1 MKRQC
6 LGLLVLLALGFF
18 AGTVFEA
25 KMRPAG
31 AANCVKGDL
40 SGDSQADVTDAIYLL
55 THLFLG
61 GPPPVDCQPPA
72 PPVSAVFI
80 VRHAEKGAGADPDL
94 TPEGQARAERLA
106 KVLAKIPINL
116 MIASN
121 YKRTQE
127 TIQPLATA
135 KGLSIEQIQ
144 DTDTAAVVARLD
156 QLSAGNIA
164 VVAGHSYN
172 IEPMLQNLG
181 IQDTT
186 AVDLSVYDNLFLVL
200 RPAGQVPQFLNLVY

>member
-1 MKRQC
+1 MKRQW
-6 LGLLVLLALGFF
+6 LGLLALLALSFF
-18 AGTVFEA
+18 AGAVFEA
-25 KMRPAG
+25 QMRPAR
-31 AANCVKGDL
+31 AAICVKGDL
-40 SGDSQADVTDAIYLL
+40 SGDGNADITDAVYLL

-80 VRHAEKGAGADPDL
+80 VRHAEKDAGADPGL

-106 KVLAKIPINL
+106 TVLAKIPIDL
-116 MIASN
+116 MVASN
-121 YKRTQE
+121 LKRTQE

-135 KGLSIEQIQ
+135 KSLSIEQIS
-144 DTDTAAVVARLD
+144 DTDTDAVVARLD
-156 QLSAGNIA
+156 QLSAGSIA

-172 IEPMLQNLG
+172 IEPMLQKLG

-200 RPAGQVPQFLNLVY
+200 RPAGQVPQMLNLIY